1 MLTKS
6 EWVGWKN
13 DKCYRELDAVLRE
26 AIGTYGAELVNREVS
41 NPDRDM
47 FVRGA
52 IKALIEVMEWEPE
65 LVPEEEQEA

>member
-1 MLTKS
+1 MLAKE
-6 EWVGWKN
+6 EWVAFKHSSP
-13 DKCYRELDAVLRE
+13 YRELDAVLRE
-26 AIGTYGAELVNREVS
+26 AIGTYGAELVNRETS

-65 LVPEEEQEA
+65 LAPEEETEA